1 MHNLARLRRRRL
13 AQVSQVAARLRLDR
27 RQRARRDKVR
37 RRLRGSLCAQ
47 HMPLLLLLRVHRG
60 RRFEM
65 VARLLSLLLLVG
77 MSELWVLLMRMR
89 MRMHVRHVLL
99 LMKLRLLVC
108 LRESVRV
115 LVRLW
120 LLVR

>member
-1 MHNLARLRRRRL
+1 
-13 AQVSQVAARLRLDR
+13 
-27 RQRARRDKVR
+27 
-37 RRLRGSLCAQ
+37 
-47 HMPLLLLLRVHRG
+47 MPLLLLLRVHRG